1 VRTETFHTPGTPSL
15 VVRVPSGS
23 VELETVEGEETRVE
37 LEGLND
43 PGREAVEHATIDQ
56 SGDEVRV
63 ELVREGRVI
72 LAFRS
77 PKVRVRVTCPHGTRL
92 RADVVAA
99 GLTARGRLGAAQV
112 KSVSGDVDLP
122 EVEGDLDLKTV
133 SGSGTV
139 SRVGGSAALN
149 AVSGTLRIHEL
160 GGSAKGKTVS
170 GDLELDSVRSGE
182 VSVQSV
188 SGDVKVGIVPGTG
201 VWMDLKSL
209 SGDTRSELA
218 AAEGP
223 GEGEGSS
230 VEIRAKT
237 VSGDIRLVR
246 A

>member
-1 VRTETFHTPGTPSL
+1 MRTETFHTPGTPSL
-15 VVRVPSGS
+15 AVRVPSGS
-23 VELETVEGEETRVE
+23 VELETVDGEETRVE

-43 PGREAVEHATIDQ
+43 AGREAVERATIEQ
-56 SGDEVRV
+56 SRDEVRV
-63 ELVREGRVI
+63 ELVQEGRVI
-72 LAFRS
+72 LTFRS
-77 PKVRVRVTCPHGTRL
+77 PKVRLRVTCPHGTRL
-92 RADVVAA
+92 RADVVSAD
-99 GLTARGRLGAAQV
+99 LTARGRLGAAQV
-112 KSVSGDVDLP
+112 KSVSGDVDVA
-122 EVEGDLDLKTV
+122 EVEGDLDLKSV
-133 SGSGTV
+133 SGSASV
-139 SRVGGSAALN
+139 SRVGGSATLN
-149 AVSGTLRIHEL
+149 TVSGDLRVHEL

-188 SGDVKVGIVPGTG
+188 SGDVKVGIVAGTG

-223 GEGEGSS
+223 AEGEGSS